1 MPKRTTF
8 SFLSSSSSSRSIS
21 TCKTLL
27 RWAVTMSLL
36 AAVSL
41 SSLLA
46 SPISNDTIP
55 GYDSGLIDLDFP
67 FAESQDYL
75 NMTSKS
81 ISKQPPE
88 LDLIVHP
95 TSTIKKELL
104 PSSSSI
110 SFSSTPNS
118 PTPIARK
125 IHTEKVVIYSILFV
139 ISSIGNTT
147 SFIALLFMNRLNRSQ
162 NFTRIR
168 MLFMNLCI
176 ADLMVYIIQSKKSI
190 KLKFVLKISFLYIGY
205 LYTFAT
211 RDHLGLYR
219 YMVGW

>member
-1 MPKRTTF
+1 MPKRATF
-8 SFLSSSSSSRSIS
+8 SSLSWSSSSLRSIS

-55 GYDSGLIDLDFP
+55 GYDSGLVDLDFP
-67 FAESQDYL
+67 FADSQDYL
-75 NMTSKS
+75 NMTSRSSQVNVQIEVDQKS

-88 LDLIVHP
+88 LDLIIHP
-95 TSTIKKELL
+95 TSTTKKELL
-104 PSSSSI
+104 PLSSVV
-110 SFSSTPNS
+110 FSSTPNS

-176 ADLMVYIIQSKKSI
+176 ADLMV
-190 KLKFVLKISFLYIGY
+190 
-205 LYTFAT
+205 
-211 RDHLGLYR
+211 
-219 YMVGW
+219 

>member
-1 MPKRTTF
+1 MPKRATF
-8 SFLSSSSSSRSIS
+8 SSLSSSSSSLRSIS

-55 GYDSGLIDLDFP
+55 GYDSGLVDLDFP
-67 FAESQDYL
+67 FADSQDYL
-75 NMTSKS
+75 NMTSRSSQVKVQIEVEQKS

-88 LDLIVHP
+88 LDLIIHP
-95 TSTIKKELL
+95 TSTTKKELL
-104 PSSSSI
+104 SSSSI

-176 ADLMVYIIQSKKSI
+176 ADLMV
-190 KLKFVLKISFLYIGY
+190 
-205 LYTFAT
+205 
-211 RDHLGLYR
+211 
-219 YMVGW
+219 

>member
-1 MPKRTTF
+1 MPKRATV
-8 SFLSSSSSSRSIS
+8 SSLSSSSSSLRSIS

-55 GYDSGLIDLDFP
+55 GYDSGLVDLDFP
-67 FAESQDYL
+67 FADSQDYL
-75 NMTSKS
+75 NMTSRSSQVKVQTVEVEQKSSS

-88 LDLIVHP
+88 LDLIIHP
-95 TSTIKKELL
+95 TSTTKKELL
-104 PSSSSI
+104 PIS

-176 ADLMVYIIQSKKSI
+176 ADLMVYIIQSINNQLSWN
-190 KLKFVLKISFLYIGY
+190 LC
-205 LYTFAT
+205 
-211 RDHLGLYR
+211 
-219 YMVGW
+219 

>member
-1 MPKRTTF
+1 MPKRATF
-8 SFLSSSSSSRSIS
+8 SSLSWSSSSLRSIS
-21 TCKTLL
+21 TCKSLL

-55 GYDSGLIDLDFP
+55 GYDSGLVDLDFP
-67 FAESQDYL
+67 FADSQDYL
-75 NMTSKS
+75 NMTSRSSQVNVQIEVDQKS

-88 LDLIVHP
+88 LDLIIHP
-95 TSTIKKELL
+95 TSTTKKELL
-104 PSSSSI
+104 PLSSVV
-110 SFSSTPNS
+110 FSSTPNS

-176 ADLMVYIIQSKKSI
+176 ADLMV
-190 KLKFVLKISFLYIGY
+190 
-205 LYTFAT
+205 
-211 RDHLGLYR
+211 
-219 YMVGW
+219 